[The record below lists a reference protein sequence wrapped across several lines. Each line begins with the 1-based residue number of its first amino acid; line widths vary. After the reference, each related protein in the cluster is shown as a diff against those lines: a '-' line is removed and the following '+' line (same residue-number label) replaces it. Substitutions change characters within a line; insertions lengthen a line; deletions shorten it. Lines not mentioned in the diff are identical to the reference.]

1 MTMTIKKTVIVVA
14 VLVSTLGAT
23 AASAAIL
30 VDIPDIGCPLGG
42 PCPTATQARG
52 DIAASIVRIYQFAV
66 AIAGVLAVGT
76 IVAGSIYISA
86 SAGSADKQ
94 SEGKDMITSA
104 IWGLVLLF
112 GSYLILNTLNP
123 RLIALETPANTE
135 PCMYDTEG
143 QITNEPCNPS
153 APEAYSYKEE
163 LIPGETQAAALSPEE
178 IAKAQQNRPAEV
190 AYCTT
195 LDPAPPPEQLKACLI
210 RSNCF
215 GCTPLDGQLTR
226 YMKPDQCRWGG
237 EPSNCLV
244 NPKANAALLQL
255 APKLTSEGVAFRIT
269 EAFPPTVTHL
279 EDSHYNGCA
288 VDITVW
294 SMGTKNQCEA
304 VAAAIKA
311 AESSGFNKF
320 GAGSAN
326 EYTECGGKKYKTTTG
341 GHLHLSTAGC
351 P

>member
-1 MTMTIKKTVIVVA
+1 MTFTVTKKIILAA
-14 VLVSTLGAT
+14 VLILNLFGAT

-30 VDIPDIGCPLGG
+30 VDIPDVGCPLGG
-42 PCPTATQARG
+42 VCPTAAEAKG
-52 DIAASIVRIYQFAV
+52 DIAANIVRIYQFAV
-66 AIAGVLAVGT
+66 AIAGILAVGT

-112 GSYLILNTLNP
+112 GSYLILNTVNP
-123 RLIALETPANTE
+123 RLTALETPTLLE
-135 PCMYDTEG
+135 PCTYDASGVT
-143 QITNEPCNPS
+143 TNEPCNPI
-153 APEAYSYKEE
+153 PKEFSYQES
-163 LIPGETQAAALSPEE
+163 LIPGETQATALSPEE
-178 IAKAQQNRPAEV
+178 LAKAQQSRPAEV

-195 LDPAPPPEQLKACLI
+195 LNPAPPPEQLRACII
-210 RSNCF
+210 RSNCL

-237 EPSNCLV
+237 EPSNCVV
-244 NPKANAALLQL
+244 NPKTNAALLQL

-269 EAFPPTVTHL
+269 EVFPPTVTHM
-279 EDSHYNGCA
+279 EDGHYNGCS
-288 VDITVW
+288 VDVAVW

-304 VAAAIKA
+304 VATAIKV
-311 AESSGFNKF
+311 AEGVGFKKF